1 LIGEDNWFQT
11 TYFCKTELSFMTPSG
26 NTCILQINTALSE
39 ASVGL
44 GVDGQL
50 QQVLKNSIQQ
60 QHAAFLQP
68 AIQTL
73 CSQLDIPLKA
83 LDAVAVMNGPG
94 SYTGL
99 RVGLSAAKGICYA
112 LGIPLICINTL
123 QWISAGNGDTDADLI
138 CPMIDA
144 RRMEVFTAV
153 FNKKQE
159 TVLAPAPMILEAQ
172 SFLSVLENNRMAF
185 IGDGASKWQTICNH
199 PNAIFPEPEHGPEA
213 FHALACKAFEQKDFA
228 DLAYAEPFYLK
239 GFFSA
244 QPSSKPA

>member
-1 LIGEDNWFQT
+1 MN
-11 TYFCKTELSFMTPSG
+11 PSG

-39 ASVGL
+39 AFVGL
-44 GVDGQL
+44 GVNGHL

-73 CSQLDIPLKA
+73 CRQLEIPLKA
-83 LDAVAVMNGPG
+83 LDAVAVVNGPG

-112 LGIPLICINTL
+112 LDIPLICINTL
-123 QWISAGNGDTDADLI
+123 QWISAGNGHTDADLI

-153 FNKKQE
+153 YNKKQE
-159 TVLAPAPMILEAQ
+159 TVLAPTPLILEPD
-172 SFLSVLENNRMAF
+172 SFYSLLENNRVAF
-185 IGDGASKWQTICNH
+185 IGDGAPKWQTTCNH
-199 PNAIFPEPEHGPEA
+199 PNAMFPEPEHGPEA
-213 FHALACKAFEQKDFA
+213 FHVLASMAFEQQDFA

-239 GFFSA
+239 GFFST
-244 QPSSKPA
+244 QPPSNPA

>member
-1 LIGEDNWFQT
+1 
-11 TYFCKTELSFMTPSG
+11 MTSSG

-50 QQVLKNSIQQ
+50 QQVLRNSIQQ

-73 CSQLDIPLKA
+73 CRQLDIPLKA

-123 QWISAGNGDTDADLI
+123 QWISTGNGHADADLI

-153 FNKKQE
+153 YNKKQE
-159 TVLAPAPMILEAQ
+159 TILEPAPLILEPQ
-172 SFLSVLENNRMAF
+172 SFLPLLENNRMAF
-185 IGDGASKWQTICNH
+185 IGDGAPKWQTICNH
-199 PNAIFPEPEHGPEA
+199 PNAIFPEPKHGPEA
-213 FHALACKAFEQKDFA
+213 FHLLASVAFEKKNFA

-239 GFFSA
+239 GFFTTQS
-244 QPSSKPA
+244 PSKPA